1 MSRSRCVFTL
11 TLVLALVC
19 GGCSIGPRIE
29 AVDAAHTPAG
39 IATVVRTSKATYE
52 GELLRVADDGLLL
65 LVAERL
71 TSVPFD
77 AIEDVDARPVLRVRG
92 MRVRGRRAELNSAE
106 KEKLRKCSR
115 FPQGVS
121 KELELSLLNAYDQA
135 EVTRVER

>member
-19 GGCSIGPRIE
+19 GGCSVGPRIE

-52 GELLRVADDGLLL
+52 GELLCVADDGLLL

-92 MRVRGRRAELNSAE
+92 MRRRAELNSKE

-121 KELELSLLNAYDQA
+121 KELELALLSAYGQA

>member
-19 GGCSIGPRIE
+19 GGCRVGPRIE

-52 GELLRVADDGLLL
+52 GELLCVADDGLLL

-77 AIEDVDARPVLRVRG
+77 AIEYVEARPVV
-92 MRVRGRRAELNSAE
+92 RVRGRRAELYSAE

-121 KELELSLLNAYDQA
+121 KELELALLSAYGQA
-135 EVTRVER
+135 EVIRVER

>member
-1 MSRSRCVFTL
+1 MSRSRCVLTR

-19 GGCSIGPRIE
+19 GGCSVGPRIE

-52 GELLRVADDGLLL
+52 GELLCVADDGLLL

-77 AIEDVDARPVLRVRG
+77 AIEDVDARPFL
-92 MRVRGRRAELNSAE
+92 RVRGRRSELSSKE

-121 KELELSLLNAYDQA
+121 KELELSLLSAYGQA

>member
-1 MSRSRCVFTL
+1 MSRSRCVFMW

-19 GGCSIGPRIE
+19 GGCRIGPRIE
-29 AVDAAHTPAG
+29 AVDAARTPAG

-52 GELLRVADDGLLL
+52 GELLCVTDDGLLL
-65 LVAERL
+65 LVTERL

-77 AIEDVDARPVLRVRG
+77 AITDIDARPVLRG
-92 MRVRGRRAELNSAE
+92 LSPRAELNPAGQ
-106 KEKLRKCSR
+106 EKLRIWSR

-121 KELELSLLNAYDQA
+121 KELELSLLSAYGQA